1 MKRGAAAYP
10 EPQLLSGCAIGR
22 LGARVPDSS
31 VPRRLPRKAMPELRL
46 VEQRPVECC
55 WTEERF
61 WTLLEATDK
70 AFPCVLRQHDSKI
83 TMEGLTALC
92 YAGGR
97 AVMLRSKYV
106 ELINGRGGV
115 QEWTRNLKTQSLN
128 TLTAAS
134 ASVCLILRATYKWV
148 HVVAKHRFRTAVG
161 CSAVVVSDHQYLS
174 FLGYPLMYTHPAR
187 MVGSPLEVAQSRSL
201 AGTGGDR
208 DAIFE
213 YVKAHF
219 ILLREAGW
227 PLEEAFM
234 NLGDFCSGGSYMGSV
249 MWEVADYFGMRF
261 SFRFCIEG
269 SAKAL
274 NGHSFGWCGQRP
286 QLVLTEAAAAPLE
299 TLRQVCPPGATI
311 IAATVCNPLSS
322 AATSKGGKEKAS
334 EVLGAYELAAICL
347 EKAMAL
353 EPNFILFENV
363 DNLRT
368 DARLA
373 QVWSDLQA
381 ICMRWD
387 QTYEWTWQKVCP
399 AELLRKPMARKRVLA
414 SARRR
419 VPIVTTTGLTYS
431 APVGGTRPAR
441 KRRVM
446 GDVPEPP
453 VTETGQLKKR
463 GRAAEREA
471 VAVVCCAA
479 GGPRAFG
486 ELIAR
491 VDSELRH

>member
-1 MKRGAAAYP
+1 M
-10 EPQLLSGCAIGR
+10 
-22 LGARVPDSS
+22 
-31 VPRRLPRKAMPELRL
+31 
-46 VEQRPVECC
+46 
-55 WTEERF
+55 
-61 WTLLEATDK
+61 
-70 AFPCVLRQHDSKI
+70 
-83 TMEGLTALC
+83 
-92 YAGGR
+92 
-97 AVMLRSKYV
+97 
-106 ELINGRGGV
+106 
-115 QEWTRNLKTQSLN
+115 
-128 TLTAAS
+128 
-134 ASVCLILRATYKWV
+134 
-148 HVVAKHRFRTAVG
+148 
-161 CSAVVVSDHQYLS
+161 
-174 FLGYPLMYTHPAR
+174 
-187 MVGSPLEVAQSRSL
+187 
-201 AGTGGDR
+201 
-208 DAIFE
+208 
-213 YVKAHF
+213 
-219 ILLREAGW
+219 
-227 PLEEAFM
+227 EEAFM

-274 NGHSFGWCGQRP
+274 SGHSFGWCGQRP
-286 QLVLTEAAAAPLE
+286 QLVLTEAATAPLE

-322 AATSKGGKEKAS
+322 AATSKSGKEKAS

-419 VPIVTTTGLTYS
+419 VPIVMTTGLS
-431 APVGGTRPAR
+431 FSVPVEVTRPAP
-441 KRRVM
+441 KRRSM
-446 GDVPEPP
+446 GDLSEPP
-453 VTETGQLKKR
+453 VTETGRPRKR
-463 GRAAEREA
+463 GSAAEQEA
-471 VAVVCCAA
+471 VAVICCAA